1 MTEAV
6 GSFAE
11 EAARLLG
18 AAEDWWREHA
28 PGGPMKLGAECVV
41 CPFCQAMS
49 VVRGAQPELFEHLAE
64 AAGALMLA
72 VRSAVDAQERA
83 FARRREDRPVE
94 HIDVS

>member
-6 GSFAE
+6 GSLAE

-18 AAEDWWREHA
+18 AAEEWWREHA
-28 PGGPMKLGAECVV
+28 PTGPLHLGAECVV
-41 CPFCQAMS
+41 CPFCQGLS
-49 VVRGAQPELFEHLAE
+49 VLRGAQPELFEHLAE

-83 FARRREDRPVE
+83 FGKRREDVPVE